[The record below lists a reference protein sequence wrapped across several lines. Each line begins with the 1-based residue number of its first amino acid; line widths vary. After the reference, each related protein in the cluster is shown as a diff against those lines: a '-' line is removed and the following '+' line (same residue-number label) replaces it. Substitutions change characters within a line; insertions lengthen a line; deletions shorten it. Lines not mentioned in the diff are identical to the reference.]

1 MYNAVMAQRKNFT
14 FRLDP
19 DVVEAFAKI
28 AEEDHRS
35 LNNMV
40 EVTMLDTLKA
50 HGKNVVAAEPSPET
64 H

>member
-1 MYNAVMAQRKNFT
+1 MYNALMAARKNFT

-19 DVVEAFAKI
+19 DIVAAFAKE
-28 AEEDHRS
+28 AEKDHRS

-50 HGKNVVAAEPSPET
+50 RGIPAPEPSPSSD
-64 H
+64 